1 MGSRGSIH
9 HQPEAEQCG
18 AEPVSGLRGLFVD
31 ADSSAFNDKDFI
43 RLPSEVDDP
52 IFSMMYLAGTV
63 LAGAM
68 HGRWTPP
75 GPSPTNSVL
84 LWPDTFNYFAEKA
97 REVMRRTA

>member
-1 MGSRGSIH
+1 M
-9 HQPEAEQCG
+9 CY
-18 AEPVSGLRGLFVD
+18 LRGLFVD